1 VATTT
6 VRLDEADERLLDAL
20 APSHGGR
27 SGAIRHAL
35 RQLAAQEARQTSLE
49 AFLAA
54 WEREAGPVDED
65 EITELVERYDL

>member
-35 RQLAAQEARQTSLE
+35 RQLAAHEARQASLE
-49 AFLAA
+49 AFLGE
-54 WEREAGPVDED
+54 WERELGPVDEA
-65 EITELVERYDL
+65 EIDELVERFDL